1 MANIRAI
8 DTYKYPVAFPVELM
22 GKLRTYLKGRE
33 VPSRPLGEGRKVRKP
48 MRPMHVTDFVVRLV
62 EKSMADVKMDADSRR
77 WIEMIQA
84 RNLKSRAKYRQ
95 MAIARHKKPEE
106 KLKSGPKPGH
116 VSPKFL
122 EAMRKL
128 SEKRRKYGWTRGKNK
143 KNRGKDGK

>member
-8 DTYKYPVAFPVELM
+8 DTYKYPISFPVELM
-22 GKLRTYLKGRE
+22 GKLRTYIKGKQR
-33 VPSRPLGEGRKVRKP
+33 PSRPLGEGKKIRKP
-48 MRPMHVTDFVVRLV
+48 MRAMSVSDFVTELV
-62 EKSMADVKMDADSRR
+62 ARSMADVKMDAESRK

-84 RNLKSRAKYRQ
+84 RNLKARAKYRQ

-122 EAMRKL
+122 EAMKKL
-128 SEKRRKYGWTRGKNK
+128 SEKRRKYGWVRGKNK